1 MHIHIKDQIVELL
14 EEEPKAGSK
23 PLHYGL
29 FIVLIMALIVAVVT
43 R

>member
-1 MHIHIKDQIVELL
+1 MHIHIKDQLVELL

-23 PLHYGL
+23 SLHYGL
-29 FIVLIMALIVAVVT
+29 CIVLLLALIVAVVT